1 MPLSIPLQAVPSQ
14 TVSVAL
20 NNQACQINVYTL
32 TTGLYVDLLVNDAQI
47 IGGVVAQNLNVIVRD
62 AYLGFVGDLAFADT
76 QGDQDPVYT
85 GLGSRFILVYLF
97 PSDLPV
103 GLS

>member
-76 QGDQDPVYT
+76 QGDEDPVYT

-97 PSDLPV
+97 PSDLPA

>member
-97 PSDLPV
+97 PSDLPA